1 MTKKS
6 PPRHFCHGGPGA
18 GQRPCRLHQDT
29 RMLYFYELMAHDQQG
44 FDAFFAKK
52 PEFSACTPR
61 GSPSYR

>member
-29 RMLYFYELMAHDQQG
+29 RALYFYELMAHDQQG
-44 FDAFFAKK
+44 FDAFFA
-52 PEFSACTPR
+52 
-61 GSPSYR
+61 